1 MPLTDAHLLE
11 GLVPGLIALFLLII
25 VFGLRSARRS
35 QATSLSDTTAAAI
48 LAETGASD
56 GACETLL
63 YGIWQT
69 SLSEITMTVRD
80 ANDTEVAT
88 ITHRVSG
95 ATITVGDQRHLV
107 VTTSGWHESAML
119 IRADDKARA
128 APLATFERRGWIGG
142 LARYTLA
149 DRRVIS
155 LRPSANFSW
164 HRRALSIQCEGATI
178 GQFFALG
185 GSVRNRGR
193 AVRLPQAIDLP
204 IRLFILY
211 RAAGARALNVV
222 R

>member
-1 MPLTDAHLLE
+1 MPLTDVHLLE
-11 GLVPGLIALFLLII
+11 GLMPGLITVFLLII

-35 QATSLSDTTAAAI
+35 QATSLRDTTAAAI
-48 LAETGASD
+48 LAEMGASD
-56 GACETLL
+56 GARETLL

-88 ITHRVSG
+88 IVHRVSG
-95 ATITVGDQRHLV
+95 ATITAGDQRHLV

-119 IRADDKARA
+119 IRADDEAQA

-149 DRRVIS
+149 DRHVIS
-155 LRPSANFSW
+155 LRPTANFSW
-164 HRRALSIQCEGATI
+164 HRRALAIQCEGATI

-193 AVRLPQAIDLP
+193 AVRLPPAIDLP

-211 RAAGARALNVV
+211 RAAGARALNVM